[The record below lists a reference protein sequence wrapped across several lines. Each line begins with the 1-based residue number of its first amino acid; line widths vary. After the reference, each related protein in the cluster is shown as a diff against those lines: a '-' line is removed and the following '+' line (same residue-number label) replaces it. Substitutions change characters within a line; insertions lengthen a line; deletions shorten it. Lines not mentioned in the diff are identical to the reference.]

1 MLPSGT
7 IYEQSR
13 AYYWEGSALLSIK
26 TFTGGRGYYRAG
38 PGHFVV
44 DETNYLIL
52 NHGQEY
58 SISIESERPVHSFC
72 VFFAAGLVEDVRR
85 SLEYSTERLLD
96 DPYAKDAHQSHF
108 VERTYPRTAVVIALL
123 DRLLRAGEDHGR
135 RDEAYRELM
144 TVLFQVQG
152 QTHDEVNSLS
162 ATRHE
167 TRDELYRRLHLARDY
182 AETFLDDPVSLEDM
196 ARVASLSPNHLLRTF
211 REVFG
216 QTPHQYIVSRRVERA
231 RTLLANTD
239 LPIGEV
245 CVAVGFHS
253 PGSFSWLFRRHVGL
267 SPQEYRR
274 SFR

>member
-13 AYYWEGSALLSIK
+13 TYYWEGPALLSIK
-26 TFTGGRGYYRAG
+26 TFTGGRAYYRAG
-38 PGHFVV
+38 PGHFAV
-44 DETNYLIL
+44 DDTNYLIL

-85 SLEYSTERLLD
+85 SLEFSTERLLD
-96 DPYAKDAHQSHF
+96 NPYAEDVHQSHF
-108 VERTYPRTAVVIALL
+108 VERTYPRTAVVMELL
-123 DRLLRAGEDHGR
+123 DRLLRAGKDHRR
-135 RDEAYRELM
+135 RDEVYRELM
-144 TVLFQVQG
+144 TVLFQVQA

-162 ATRHE
+162 AARYKTRE
-167 TRDELYRRLHLARDY
+167 ELYRRLHLARDY
-182 AETFLDDPVSLEDM
+182 AESFLDDAVSLDDM

-216 QTPHQYIVSRRVERA
+216 QTPHQYIVYRRLERA
-231 RTLLANTD
+231 RTLLENTD
-239 LPIGEV
+239 LPISEI
-245 CVAVGFHS
+245 CLSAGFHS
-253 PGSFSWLFRRHVGL
+253 FGSFSWLFRRQVGL
-267 SPQEYRR
+267 SPQGYRR